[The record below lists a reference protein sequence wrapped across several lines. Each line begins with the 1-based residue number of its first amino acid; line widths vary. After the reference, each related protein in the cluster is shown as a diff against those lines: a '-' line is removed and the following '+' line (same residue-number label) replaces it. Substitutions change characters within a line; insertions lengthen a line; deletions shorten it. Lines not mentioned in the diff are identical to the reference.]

1 MVTRVG
7 REDIGETSGTARGH
21 PPSDEVAA
29 GGTLSVMSRTD
40 VGETLREMWE
50 TRPSRP
56 RDDRQVAGVA
66 AAIARRYDIDPVLV
80 RVGFVVAA
88 FSGIGAALYI
98 AGWILLPDTP
108 VDPAA
113 PTARRRGYLAVGL
126 IIAAA
131 ITMGSVFGGDGKEM
145 IVPLLVVAGL
155 LYLLH
160 RSRGDRGGRAADAPT
175 VATATAAA
183 GPSLVKE
190 PSGAAG
196 TTEPPVNPPAW
207 DPLGAA
213 PFAWDL
219 PEPAPSTA
227 EPPPRRLPVTPVTL
241 GLSLIAGSAAAV
253 IMLVSGT
260 LTLANASVLCG
271 VVLAVLGA
279 GLVAGAFLRSGR
291 GLIPFALLLSALTWA
306 LVAAPLERWQGD
318 GYGELRAAPTT
329 VAALQASYERG
340 AGDIDLD
347 LRGLD
352 LAVPP
357 DGNTSP
363 VRTRISMGA
372 GDVKLR
378 VPPTADVTLTARSSL
393 GDVRFGDLED
403 GGPDAH
409 LQVVDDLGT
418 DGVRSGRPLVIDID
432 AGLADVEV
440 RRG

>member
-1 MVTRVG
+1 
-7 REDIGETSGTARGH
+7 
-21 PPSDEVAA
+21 
-29 GGTLSVMSRTD
+29 MSRTD

-50 TRPSRP
+50 TRPARP

-66 AAIARRYDIDPVLV
+66 AGIARRYDIDPVLV

-98 AGWILLPDTP
+98 AGWILLPDEP
-108 VDPAA
+108 ADPAA
-113 PTARRRGYLAVGL
+113 PPPNRPRKWLVIALA
-126 IIAAA
+126 IAAA
-131 ITMGSVFGGDGKEM
+131 VTMGSVFGGNGPDV
-145 IVPLLVVAGL
+145 ILPLLVVAGL

-160 RSRGDRGGRAADAPT
+160 RHRGDRTAHAADAPT
-175 VATATAAA
+175 VATPAAAA

-190 PSGAAG
+190 PTGAAAG
-196 TTEPPVNPPAW
+196 TEPPVTPPAW

-219 PEPAPSTA
+219 PEPSPPPA

-241 GLSLIAGSAAAV
+241 GLALIAGSATAV
-253 IMLVSGT
+253 IMMLGGM
-260 LTLANASVLCG
+260 LTLANLAVLCG

-279 GLVAGAFLRSGR
+279 GLVVGAFLRAGR

-306 LVAAPLERWQGD
+306 IVAAPVARWEGD
-318 GYGELRAAPTT
+318 GYGELVATPTT

-340 AGDIDLD
+340 AGEIDLD
-347 LRGLD
+347 LRNLD

-357 DGNTSP
+357 DGNTNP

-372 GDVKLR
+372 GDVTVR
-378 VPPTADVTLTARSSL
+378 VPPTADVTLTARAGL
-393 GDVRFGDLED
+393 GDVRFGNLED
-403 GGPDAH
+403 DGPDAH
-409 LQVVDDLGT
+409 VQVVDDLGT
-418 DGVRSGRPLVIDID
+418 DGVRSGRPLVLDID